1 MMGNISI
8 HDLARV
14 ADYLDQTNDPRRTA
28 YGNIR
33 HKLTDIIVIAFTAA
47 LCGYEDYE
55 EMEEFGRLKQD
66 FLKSFLELP
75 NGIPDESAFR
85 RVLQCLNPRGLQE
98 GLENWLVDVKV
109 RQKGEEEGARL
120 VNIDGK
126 TIRGSGF
133 HVVSAWIGEHGLTL
147 GQLTTEEK
155 SNEIKAVPKL
165 LDMLEVKGD
174 VVTADAMS
182 CQKDIARKIREKGA
196 DYILAVKENQPT
208 LHEDIKDYF
217 EGMESGEIKELPEDL
232 WQGAAEKGH
241 GRVERREI
249 RTATGLEWLE
259 GREAW
264 EGLRAIVQYRTFRK
278 VKGKETI
285 QTDQYYLSS
294 GDFSAEE
301 FLKYIR
307 GHWSIENQLHWML
320 DIVFREDECR
330 VRTGNAALNL
340 NILRKMALHRL
351 KKMKM
356 EKKRVSAKRRMMHA
370 ALDSDFLYE
379 ALFSE

>member
-1 MMGNISI
+1 MGSISI
-8 HDLARV
+8 RDLAQV
-14 ADYLDQTNDPRRTA
+14 IDYLEEINDPRRTK

-33 HKLTDIIVIAFTAA
+33 HKLIDIIVIAFTAA

-55 EMEEFGRLKQD
+55 EMEEFGRLKSD
-66 FLKSFLELP
+66 FFKSFLELP

-85 RVLQCLNPRGLQE
+85 RVLQCLNPRELQE
-98 GLENWLVDVKV
+98 GLENWLVDIKI
-109 RQKGEEEGARL
+109 RTKGEAAGARL

-126 TIRGSGF
+126 TIRGRGF

-165 LDMLEVKGD
+165 LDSLDVRGD
-174 VVTADAMS
+174 VVSADAMS
-182 CQKDIARKIREKGA
+182 CQKEIAWKIREKGG
-196 DYILAVKENQPT
+196 DYVLAVKENQKG
-208 LHEDIKDYF
+208 LYKDIRDYF
-217 EGMESGEIKELPEDL
+217 EGMESGEIREMPEDV
-232 WQGAAEKGH
+232 WQGEEEKGH
-241 GRVERREI
+241 GRIERREI
-249 RTATGLEWLE
+249 RTVTELEWLE

-264 EGLRAIVQYRTFRK
+264 QDLKTIVQYRTFRRE
-278 VKGKETI
+278 KGKETV
-285 QTDQYYLSS
+285 QTDQYYISS

-301 FLKYIR
+301 FLRYIR

-330 VRTGNAALNL
+330 VRTGNGALNL

-351 KKMKM
+351 KKMEM

-370 ALDSDFLYE
+370 ALNSDFLYQ

>member
-1 MMGNISI
+1 MENISED
-8 HDLARV
+8 DLARV
-14 ADYLDQTNDPRRTA
+14 KDYLEETNDPRRTE

-33 HKLTDIIVIAFTAA
+33 HKLVDIIVIGFTAT

-55 EMEEFGRLKQD
+55 EMEEYGRLRLD
-66 FLKSFLELP
+66 FFKSFLELP

-85 RVLQCLNPRGLQE
+85 RVLQCLNPHELQG
-98 GLENWLVDVKV
+98 GLENWLVDVKE
-109 RQKGEEEGARL
+109 RKKGEGAEARL

-165 LDMLEVKGD
+165 LDMLDVKGD
-174 VVTADAMS
+174 VVSADAMS
-182 CQKDIARKIREKGA
+182 CQKEIVKKIREKGA
-196 DYILAVKENQPT
+196 DYVLAVKENQPR
-208 LHEDIKDYF
+208 LHQDIREYF
-217 EGMESGEIKELPEDL
+217 EGMESGEIEEMPEDV
-232 WQGAAEKGH
+232 WQGEEERGH

-249 RTATGLEWLE
+249 RTVTGLEWLE
-259 GREAW
+259 NREAW
-264 EGLRAIVQYRTFRK
+264 EDLKTIVQYRTFRGE
-278 VKGKETI
+278 KGKETV
-285 QTDQYYLSS
+285 QTDQYYISS
-294 GDFSAEE
+294 GDFTAEE

-330 VRTGNAALNL
+330 VRSGNGALNL
-340 NILRKMALHRL
+340 NILRKMALYRL

-356 EKKRVSAKRRMMHA
+356 EKKRVSAKRRMMYA
-370 ALDSDFLYE
+370 TLDSDFLYE
-379 ALFSE
+379 VLFSE

>member
-1 MMGNISI
+1 MGSISI

-14 ADYLDQTNDPRRTA
+14 IDYLNQIHDPRRTE

-33 HKLTDIIVIAFTAA
+33 HKLIDIIVIAFTAV

-55 EMEEFGRLKQD
+55 EMEEFGKLKFD
-66 FLKSFLELP
+66 FFKSFLELP

-85 RVLQCLNPRGLQE
+85 RVLQCLNPLELQE
-98 GLENWLVDVKV
+98 GLGNWLTDIKI
-109 RQKGEEEGARL
+109 RKKGEEAGARL

-147 GQLTTEEK
+147 GQLRTEQK

-165 LDMLEVKGD
+165 LDILDVKGD

-182 CQKDIARKIREKGA
+182 CQREIAKKIREKEA
-196 DYILAVKENQPT
+196 DYVLAVKENQKG

-217 EGMESGEIKELPEDL
+217 EGMESGEIAEMPDDV
-232 WQGAAEKGH
+232 WQGEEEKGH

-249 RTATGLEWLE
+249 RTVTGLEWLE
-259 GREAW
+259 NKQAW
-264 EGLRAIVQYRTFRK
+264 EDLKTVVRYRTFRRE
-278 VKGKETI
+278 KGKETV
-285 QTDQYYLSS
+285 QTDQYYISS
-294 GDFSAEE
+294 GDFSARE

-370 ALDSDFLYE
+370 ALDSDYLYQ
-379 ALFSE
+379 ALFAE

>member
-1 MMGNISI
+1 
-8 HDLARV
+8 
-14 ADYLDQTNDPRRTA
+14 
-28 YGNIR
+28 
-33 HKLTDIIVIAFTAA
+33 
-47 LCGYEDYE
+47 
-55 EMEEFGRLKQD
+55 
-66 FLKSFLELP
+66 
-75 NGIPDESAFR
+75 
-85 RVLQCLNPRGLQE
+85 LQE
-98 GLENWLVDVKV
+98 GLENWLTGLQIRKN
-109 RQKGEEEGARL
+109 GAGAGARL

-147 GQLTTEEK
+147 GQVATEEQ

-165 LDMLEVKGD
+165 LDLVDVQGA

-182 CQKDIARKIREKGA
+182 CQKEIAKKIREKGA
-196 DYILAVKENQPT
+196 EYILAVKENQKG
-208 LHEDIKDYF
+208 LYEDIKDYF
-217 EGMESGEIKELPEDL
+217 EGMEGGEIGELPEDV
-232 WQGAAEKGH
+232 WQGEEEKGH

-259 GREAW
+259 NREAW
-264 EGLRAIVQYRTFRK
+264 EGLTTIIQYRTFRK
-278 VKGKETI
+278 QTGKAAA
-285 QTDQYYLSS
+285 QTDRYYICS

-301 FLKYIR
+301 CLKYIR

-330 VRTGNAALNL
+330 VRTGNAELNL
-340 NILRKMALHRL
+340 NILRKMVLHRL
-351 KKMKM
+351 RKMRM

>member
-1 MMGNISI
+1 MMGAISI
-8 HDLARV
+8 HELARV
-14 ADYLDQTNDPRRTA
+14 VDYLEEINDPRRTE

-33 HKLTDIIVIAFTAA
+33 HKLIDIIVIAFTAA

-55 EMEEFGRLKQD
+55 EMEEIGKLKQD
-66 FLKSFLELP
+66 FLKTFLELP
-75 NGIPDESAFR
+75 HGIPDESAFR
-85 RVLQCLNPRGLQE
+85 RVLQCLNPRELQE
-98 GLENWLVDVKV
+98 GLGNWLVDVKI
-109 RQKGEEEGARL
+109 RRKAEGAGARL

-147 GQLTTEEK
+147 GQLKTEEK
-155 SNEIKAVPKL
+155 SNEITAVPKL
-165 LDMLEVKGD
+165 LEMLDVKGD

-182 CQKDIARKIREKGA
+182 CQKEIARKIREKGA
-196 DYILAVKENQPT
+196 DYILAVKDNQPA
-208 LHEDIKDYF
+208 LHGDIKDYF
-217 EGMESGEIKELPEDL
+217 EGMEGGEIREMPEDL
-232 WQGAAEKGH
+232 WQGAEERGH
-241 GRVERREI
+241 GRLERREI

-259 GREAW
+259 GREGW
-264 EGLRAIVQYRTFRK
+264 EGLRTIVQYRTYRK
-278 VKGKETI
+278 VKGKATV
-285 QTDQYYLSS
+285 QTDRYYISS
-294 GDFSAEE
+294 GDFTAEE

-307 GHWSIENQLHWML
+307 GHWSIENRLHWML

-351 KKMKM
+351 KKIQM

>member
-1 MMGNISI
+1 MEAISI
-8 HDLARV
+8 HELARV
-14 ADYLDQTNDPRRTA
+14 AEYLEEIGDPRRRE

-33 HKLTDIIVIAFTAA
+33 HKLIDIIVIAFTAA

-66 FLKSFLELP
+66 FLKGFLELP

-85 RVLQCLNPRGLQE
+85 RVLQCLNPRELQE
-98 GLENWLVDVKV
+98 GLENWLVEVKL
-109 RQKGEEEGARL
+109 RRNGEGAGARL

-133 HVVSAWIGEHGLTL
+133 HVVSAWIGEHGLSL
-147 GQLTTEEK
+147 GQLKTEEK
-155 SNEIKAVPKL
+155 SNEIKAAPKL
-165 LDMLEVKGD
+165 LELLDVQGD

-182 CQKDIARKIREKGA
+182 CQKEIAQKIREKGA
-196 DYILAVKENQPT
+196 DYILAVQENQPT
-208 LHEDIKDYF
+208 LYEDIKEYF
-217 EGMESGEIKELPEDL
+217 EGMESGEIGELPEDL
-232 WQGAAEKGH
+232 WQGAEERGH

-249 RTATGLEWLE
+249 RTVTGLEWLE

-264 EGLRAIVQYRTFRK
+264 AGLRTIVQYRTFRK
-278 VKGKETI
+278 VKGKETV
-285 QTDQYYLSS
+285 QTDQYYISS
-294 GDFSAEE
+294 GEFSAEE
-301 FLKYIR
+301 FLNYIR

-340 NILRKMALHRL
+340 NILRKMALYRL
-351 KKMKM
+351 KKIQM

-370 ALDSDFLYE
+370 ALDSGFLYE

>member
-1 MMGNISI
+1 MGNISVR
-8 HDLARV
+8 DLARV
-14 ADYLDQTNDPRRTA
+14 IDYLEAINDPRRTK

-33 HKLTDIIVIAFTAA
+33 HKLIDIIVIAFTAT

-55 EMEEFGRLKQD
+55 EMEELGRLKLD
-66 FLKSFLELP
+66 FFKSFLELP

-85 RVLQCLNPRGLQE
+85 RVLQCLNPRELQE
-98 GLENWLVDVKV
+98 GLENWLIDIKA
-109 RQKGEEEGARL
+109 RKKEEGGGARL

-165 LDMLEVKGD
+165 LDSLDVRGD

-182 CQKDIARKIREKGA
+182 CQKEIAKKIREKGA
-196 DYILAVKENQPT
+196 DYALAVKENQKG
-208 LHEDIKDYF
+208 LYEDIKDYF
-217 EGMESGEIKELPEDL
+217 EGMESGEIREMPEDV
-232 WQGAAEKGH
+232 WQGEEERGH
-241 GRVERREI
+241 GRVEKREI
-249 RTATGLEWLE
+249 RTVTGLDWL
-259 GREAW
+259 GSREAW
-264 EGLRAIVQYRTFRK
+264 EGLTTIVQYRTFRK
-278 VKGKETI
+278 EKGKETV
-285 QTDQYYLSS
+285 QTDRYYISS
-294 GDFSAEE
+294 GDFSADE

-307 GHWSIENQLHWML
+307 GHWSVENQLHWML

-351 KKMKM
+351 KKMRV
-356 EKKRVSAKRRMMHA
+356 EKKRVSAKRRMMYA